1 MCARVLVQRA
11 TGLLLIFA
19 ASKQDNLAS
28 AQVPASCEKALQDHA
43 GDSQL
48 LELRLSN
55 GDKLRGHIVRATDSN
70 VSLESNKKDK
80 STREIQCSQIESYLV
95 RRNSHW
101 VRWTIIGVVIIVG
114 VVGVVSA
121 MIAAAYSHL

>member
-28 AQVPASCEKALQDHA
+28 AQVPASCEKALQEHA

-70 VSLESNKKDK
+70 VSLESNKKVQ
-80 STREIQCSQIESYLV
+80 SRISGQSSNSEICLRHTYDVTGPRKRSNCSQSGTYKKCK
-95 RRNSHW
+95 
-101 VRWTIIGVVIIVG
+101 
-114 VVGVVSA
+114 
-121 MIAAAYSHL
+121 